1 MVETLEKRVAGNYIQ
16 HAAELRHSSEQYV
29 HGIAHPLG
37 ITEALEQLIDDYF
50 IHSPARL
57 KDEAKGREAMHII
70 FPLTYAHVVIN

>member
-1 MVETLEKRVAGNYIQ
+1 
-16 HAAELRHSSEQYV
+16 
-29 HGIAHPLG
+29 
-37 ITEALEQLIDDYF
+37 LIDDYF